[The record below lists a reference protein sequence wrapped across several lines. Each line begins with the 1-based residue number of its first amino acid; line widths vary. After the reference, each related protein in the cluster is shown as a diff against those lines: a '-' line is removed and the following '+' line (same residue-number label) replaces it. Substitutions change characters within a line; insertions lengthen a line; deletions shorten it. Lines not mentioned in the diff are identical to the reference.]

1 MIETVK
7 WLCEVCLQNIK
18 NFIFIHRPL
27 PCFQHYQKAMLSTI
41 SFSKTALLIRKKKS
55 SKKAEIWA
63 NMHFSKIFDKVG
75 RILTV
80 LKFSLISFLPFLFK
94 GVTSANFKEEGKLA
108 DLIAPFMLVYK
119 ISANISIFSLIIYF
133 LISLIF
139 TSLK

>member
-1 MIETVK
+1 
-7 WLCEVCLQNIK
+7 
-18 NFIFIHRPL
+18 
-27 PCFQHYQKAMLSTI
+27 
-41 SFSKTALLIRKKKS
+41 
-55 SKKAEIWA
+55 
-63 NMHFSKIFDKVG
+63 MHFSKIFDKVG

-108 DLIAPFMLVYK
+108 NLIAPFMLVYK

-133 LISLIF
+133 LISLNF